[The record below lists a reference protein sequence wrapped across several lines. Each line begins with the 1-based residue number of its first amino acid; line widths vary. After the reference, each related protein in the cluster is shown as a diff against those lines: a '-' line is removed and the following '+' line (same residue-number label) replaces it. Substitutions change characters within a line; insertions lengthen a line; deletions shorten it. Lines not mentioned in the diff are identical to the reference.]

1 MLKLFGW
8 VSQDQNY
15 KNLIAKQLNPRGS
28 HQHMKNDGCRMN
40 MQARVQDLSIKNSL
54 FVISFHWIIY

>member
-1 MLKLFGW
+1 MYNVFLMIHKNVMCFKLFGW

-28 HQHMKNDGCRMN
+28 HQHMRNDGCRMN
-40 MQARVQDLSIKNSL
+40 MQARVQD
-54 FVISFHWIIY
+54 